1 MRSHRRRNS
10 LRKLL
15 TTLILTL
22 ALANVGISVTIHP
35 QPDYARE
42 QELVF

>member
-15 TTLILTL
+15 TALIV
-22 ALANVGISVTIHP
+22 ALAVANVSVTLTIHP
-35 QPDYARE
+35 QSAYASETANR
-42 QELVF
+42 